1 MREGIAKANPTI
13 NAQALAANAPRDRV
27 LSDDEIRA
35 VWRACQDD
43 DFGRITKLLLL
54 TGARRN
60 EIGGLQWS
68 EINLGTG
75 VLTIPGTRT
84 KSRREL
90 RLALPAPALEIVRA
104 VPRRADRQ
112 YLFGERGGEYSR
124 WGFAKQAIDRR
135 LAEAGHQFKRWTL
148 HDLRRTARTKLSELG
163 IAPHVAELVLNHIG
177 HRGSVDGS
185 VYDKH
190 HYQSEIKD
198 ALQKWAGALMKIVG
212 GGPKVIAIKRT
223 A

>member
-1 MREGIAKANPTI
+1 LKW
-13 NAQALAANAPRDRV
+13 
-27 LSDDEIRA
+27 DEI
-35 VWRACQDD
+35 D
-43 DFGRITKLLLL
+43 L
-54 TGARRN
+54 AR
-60 EIGGLQWS
+60 
-68 EINLGTG
+68 G

-84 KSRREL
+84 KSRNEL
-90 RLALPAPALEIVRA
+90 RIALPEPALEIIRA
-104 VPRRADRQ
+104 MPRRADRQ

-177 HRGSVDGS
+177 HRGSVDVS

-198 ALQKWAGALMKIVG
+198 ALQKWADALTKIVE
-212 GGPKVIAIKRT
+212 GGPKVVPIRAT
-223 A
+223 V